1 MSSIARHQQFGLQPR
16 MVLFAIAGLTLVEL
30 AIAPPS
36 LAESEAELLRLCS
49 KFPYNSR
56 CEGREPVVLFGD
68 RPGETIENCQLKIGL
83 SGSGPFAGDC
93 KVERTETDLNLY
105 IAQSDRRDTP
115 KDELYSIALRIP
127 LDQII
132 ATDQNIATRTGAGFG
147 PDYYSITQIAFI
159 EPNPKADK
167 NRTNVVRI
175 QGGRNFGTELSRW
188 LESGLG
194 DRPSD
199 NSSTLAQ
206 RLAPETTTPEPI
218 PATLQ
223 ANIAALLA
231 TRACV
236 RCDLRGADLAG
247 QNLGRVNLEGANL
260 SEANLTGT
268 NLGES
273 YLMGAQ
279 LDRAQLQGAQLSEA
293 WGIAASLR
301 EADLSDAKLHNLFFQ
316 AAVFDRARLTNAKFD
331 RLNQITPLLQRT
343 SFVEANLEGASFE
356 GANLSAANFE
366 NANLAGAKL
375 SREPV
380 KVNTG
385 GFLSAVLVG
394 SSTQTNQAFSTILID
409 ANFSG
414 ANLQNANL
422 HYAQMENANFSNA
435 NLSEAN
441 LNKSYLV
448 NANLSNSNLQ
458 SSRMTYINLS
468 NANLLGANTSQV
480 DFNQS
485 RLCGVTMPDGTVS
498 QTGCE

>member
-194 DRPSD
+194 DRPR
-199 NSSTLAQ
+199 T
-206 RLAPETTTPEPI
+206 I
-218 PATLQ
+218 PAPSPSASPRKPPPRNPSQPPSKPTLQ
-223 ANIAALLA
+223 PSWQPAP
-231 TRACV
+231 V
-236 RCDLRGADLAG
+236 
-247 QNLGRVNLEGANL
+247 
-260 SEANLTGT
+260 
-268 NLGES
+268 
-273 YLMGAQ
+273 
-279 LDRAQLQGAQLSEA
+279 
-293 WGIAASLR
+293 
-301 EADLSDAKLHNLFFQ
+301 SDATCGVQ
-316 AAVFDRARLTNAKFD
+316 IWRART
-331 RLNQITPLLQRT
+331 
-343 SFVEANLEGASFE
+343 
-356 GANLSAANFE
+356 
-366 NANLAGAKL
+366 
-375 SREPV
+375 
-380 KVNTG
+380 
-385 GFLSAVLVG
+385 
-394 SSTQTNQAFSTILID
+394 
-409 ANFSG
+409 
-414 ANLQNANL
+414 
-422 HYAQMENANFSNA
+422 
-435 NLSEAN
+435 
-441 LNKSYLV
+441 
-448 NANLSNSNLQ
+448 
-458 SSRMTYINLS
+458 
-468 NANLLGANTSQV
+468 
-480 DFNQS
+480 
-485 RLCGVTMPDGTVS
+485 
-498 QTGCE
+498 